1 MKISVISKE
10 VHAKPLY
17 AWLVSNGFDV
27 AMLGDN
33 PTAIPSSTEVVV
45 CRHRSCSHQASHLAQ
60 SWAKKTGRPM
70 IMENGLKTISKKL
83 EMMRSDT
90 SEPPEPPKGFVLDVE
105 KLDQVLESAPG
116 KTMSWLARAMS
127 TRVDVL
133 IPALMEAKRL
143 AEVSATL
150 ALPVPQ
156 PANDDVEAEVP
167 SAPTLEELEQYAAII
182 LEDRADDPF
191 EVKLNVLRHMADGG
205 VDDEVLRSLLNAQQA
220 AQEEPEEEPKE
231 EPKEEPVP
239 EAVEEPTPE
248 PEEVAVCIPE
258 PLPPEESPLGGFME
272 VPDAMHPTLLEAFEA
287 LRQEVVALRTELRE
301 LKTPRA
307 SVTLDDLIAV
317 GAHITITPKE
327 NV

>member
-33 PTAIPSSTEVVV
+33 PTAIPSSTEVLV

-83 EMMRSDT
+83 ELMGSSP
-90 SEPPEPPKGFVLDVE
+90 SEPSEPAKGFVLDVE
-105 KLDQVLESAPG
+105 KLDRILESAPG

-127 TRVDVL
+127 TRVDIL

-143 AEVSATL
+143 SEVSATL
-150 ALPVPQ
+150 ALPVPK
-156 PANDDVEAEVP
+156 PANDEEEEMP

-191 EVKLNVLRHMADGG
+191 EVQLTVLRHMADGG
-205 VDDEVLRSLLNAQQA
+205 VDDEVLRSLLNAQHA
-220 AQEEPEEEPKE
+220 SQEEPESEDPH
-231 EPKEEPVP
+231 PEPVS
-239 EAVEEPTPE
+239 EEVEDPTPE

-272 VPDAMHPTLLEAFEA
+272 VPDAMPSTLLEAFEA

-317 GAHITITPKE
+317 GAHITITPKD

>member
-33 PTAIPSSTEVVV
+33 PTAIPSSTEVLV

-83 EMMRSDT
+83 ELMAAPT
-90 SEPPEPPKGFVLDVE
+90 PEPSEPEKKFVLDVE
-105 KLDQVLESAPG
+105 KLDRILESAPG

-133 IPALMEAKRL
+133 IPSLMEAKRL
-143 AEVSATL
+143 GEVSATL
-150 ALPVPQ
+150 SLPDPK
-156 PANDDVEAEVP
+156 PANDEEEEMP
-167 SAPTLEELEQYAAII
+167 SAPTLEELEQYATII
-182 LEDRADDPF
+182 LEDRAEDPF
-191 EVKLNVLRHMADGG
+191 EVQLNVLRHMADGG

-220 AQEEPEEEPKE
+220 AQEDSEEVE
-231 EPKEEPVP
+231 P
-239 EAVEEPTPE
+239 EAVAIEEPTPE
-248 PEEVAVCIPE
+248 PEEVSVRIPE
-258 PLPPEESPLGGFME
+258 PLPPEESPMGGFME
-272 VPDAMHPTLLEAFEA
+272 VPDAMPSDLMAAFEA

-307 SVTLDDLIAV
+307 SVTLDDLLAV

>member
-33 PTAIPSSTEVVV
+33 PTAIPSSTEVLV

-70 IMENGLKTISKKL
+70 IMENGLKTISRKLNDLVTPGNEAEPKSEEGSFLLDIKKL
-83 EMMRSDT
+83 DE
-90 SEPPEPPKGFVLDVE
+90 
-105 KLDQVLESAPG
+105 VLEHAPG
-116 KTMSWLARAMS
+116 KTMSWLARALS

-133 IPALMEAKRL
+133 IPALMDAKRL
-143 AEVSATL
+143 SEVSATL
-150 ALPVPQ
+150 ALPPA
-156 PANDDVEAEVP
+156 ANDDEEEVP

-182 LEDRADDPF
+182 LEDRAEDPF
-191 EVKLNVLRHMADGG
+191 EVQLNVLRHMADGG

-220 AQEEPEEEPKE
+220 AQEDSEEDPEEVEVE
-231 EPKEEPVP
+231 P
-239 EAVEEPTPE
+239 EAVAIEEPADTGKHAPLE
-248 PEEVAVCIPE
+248 AIE
-258 PLPPEESPLGGFME
+258 PLPPEESPMGGFTE
-272 VPDAMHPTLLEAFEA
+272 VSDAMPATLMEAFEA

-317 GAHITITPKE
+317 GAHITITPKD

>member
-70 IMENGLKTISKKL
+70 IMENGLKTISHKL
-83 EMMRSDT
+83 ELVRSGT
-90 SEPPEPPKGFVLDVE
+90 PKSPDPSVKEFVLDVE
-105 KLDQVLESAPG
+105 RLEEVLESAPG

-143 AEVSATL
+143 SEVSATL
-150 ALPVPQ
+150 ALPVPK
-156 PANDDVEAEVP
+156 PANDEEEEMP
-167 SAPTLEELEQYAAII
+167 SAPTLEDLEQYAAII
-182 LEDRADDPF
+182 LEDRADDPIDIQ
-191 EVKLNVLRHMADGG
+191 LNVLRHMADGG

-220 AQEEPEEEPKE
+220 AQEEPESEEPIS
-231 EPKEEPVP
+231 EPVLVV
-239 EAVEEPTPE
+239 VEEPTPE

-272 VPDAMHPTLLEAFEA
+272 VPDAVPSDLMAAFEA